1 MRTPKAANYFTQKY
15 DIPYLAIESEI
26 PRFPSSTSRYRNGG
40 GVLIYG
46 EMHEDDIATKCEAV
60 EEDEEEKE
68 EEVATSV
75 ISLSLFSP

>member
-1 MRTPKAANYFTQKY
+1 MVGEYSF
-15 DIPYLAIESEI
+15 
-26 PRFPSSTSRYRNGG
+26 
-40 GVLIYG
+40 IYS

-60 EEDEEEKE
+60 EEEDEVEE

>member
-15 DIPYLAIESEI
+15 VLPYWASSQRLA
-26 PRFPSSTSRYRNGG
+26 SSTSRYRNGG
-40 GVLIYG
+40 GVFIYG

-60 EEDEEEKE
+60 EEDEEEE